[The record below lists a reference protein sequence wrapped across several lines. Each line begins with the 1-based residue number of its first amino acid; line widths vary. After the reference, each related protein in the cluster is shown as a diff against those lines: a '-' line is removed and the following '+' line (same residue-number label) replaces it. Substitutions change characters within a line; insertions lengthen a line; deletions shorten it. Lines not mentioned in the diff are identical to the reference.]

1 MFLGIKGAIE
11 ILKVLDN
18 KLNLKISMKRLN
30 KEIKGIESD
39 MLGKTDQ
46 INEVTRQVALKKLKG
61 KLGDVDYIG

>member
-1 MFLGIKGAIE
+1 
-11 ILKVLDN
+11 
-18 KLNLKISMKRLN
+18 MKRLN